1 VELIELSTT
10 GFRNL
15 ANDNFAFSI
24 ATNLILGKNGAGK
37 TSLLE
42 AIAVLGNLRSF
53 RVPSL
58 RAIPHHG
65 EQTFRLRGRLRLGAS
80 SRTIEQVVEI
90 GPPVKRSL
98 FIDRNEV
105 SAERY
110 LQVLPVFA
118 ITGPDRQLI
127 HGRPKERRALLDR
140 FIFLIQ
146 PTHLEA
152 LRSYR
157 RAIRQRNSALSG
169 FASDSEMVA
178 WEGSLAAAA
187 AKVIGGRIYGAE
199 ILRKR
204 FSEVYDQLRGED
216 FPEVEIRYRAEG
228 WCDPK
233 KPTKKV
239 EELYQQR
246 YNETRARDRQN
257 GFTGDGPH
265 RHDLSLLTSGRG
277 VRNVLSTGQSK
288 VTAAALRLAT
298 LSQVEKER
306 GERFPV
312 IVDDVDAELDEAA
325 IARLVNHL
333 GEKRQLF
340 LSSTDGR
347 AVSPGGI
354 QTDRFWLQRGS
365 RVQQEAESDE

>member
-118 ITGPDRQLI
+118 IT
-127 HGRPKERRALLDR
+127 
-140 FIFLIQ
+140 
-146 PTHLEA
+146 
-152 LRSYR
+152 
-157 RAIRQRNSALSG
+157 G